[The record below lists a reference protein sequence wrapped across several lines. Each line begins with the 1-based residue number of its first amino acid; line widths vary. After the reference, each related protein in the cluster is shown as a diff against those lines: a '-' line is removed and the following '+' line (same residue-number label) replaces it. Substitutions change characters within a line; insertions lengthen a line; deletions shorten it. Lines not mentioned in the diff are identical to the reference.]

1 MKEIGAYQAKT
12 HLAELLDEVLAGE
25 TITISRHGTPVAV
38 MMPVPSQQKAS
49 PQDVIAKLRRLR
61 ERARLDGLSL
71 QDLIEEGRK

>member
-1 MKEIGAYQAKT
+1 MKEIGAYKAKT

-38 MMPVPSQQKAS
+38 IMPVPSRQKAS
-49 PQDVIAKLRRLR
+49 PQDVITKLRRLR

>member
-1 MKEIGAYQAKT
+1 MKEIGAYKAKT

-38 MMPVPSQQKAS
+38 MMPVPSRQKAS

-61 ERARLDGLSL
+61 ERARIDGLSL
-71 QDLIEEGRK
+71 RDLIEEGRK

>member
-25 TITISRHGTPVAV
+25 TITISRHGTPVALV
-38 MMPVPSQQKAS
+38 VPVPSRQKAS
-49 PQDVIAKLRRLR
+49 PQDVIARLRRLR

-71 QDLIEEGRK
+71 RDLIEEGRK